1 MSKAYTKTIITINLG
16 KNELVFGGH
25 ELPNDIDIEAFLRHT
40 YEGTV
45 YLKLNKSFDIFNNI
59 TQAVIK
65 ATNGKKAILPIN
77 QVDEIYV
84 VNRLLLQTVSGIS
97 KLKIKESRVFYK
109 PKHLK
114 GILKDFKLD
123 HVMSNDE
130 DKILQA
136 LRCPKPLI
144 RKHIYGMP
152 VTRQAIVGG
161 KEIPIE
167 PLTPADME
175 RIMKEAGVLKIKPGE
190 DLNPFYSFISPAR
203 RTMFKEATEELN
215 RLLSTPN
222 YGAGFV
228 KTGYETS
235 KCNYSNLN
243 KTGKDEYYVVFCTG
257 TDTVESFSV
266 NDNELEKRLSV
277 LKETQQHKFLDLS
290 NLSRI
295 PVVKKECKE
304 LTTELLNFVLDKL
317 PSDIVNKVVRI
328 VFNISFL
335 DKYRDEYIKT
345 NDKQLFFSIDHIFRK
360 PGFDTESYIN
370 FKQCDLSN
378 FMLETNS
385 GILKLKVKGEI

>member
-1 MSKAYTKTIITINLG
+1 MSKTYTKIIITINLG
-16 KNELVFGGH
+16 KDGLVFGRH
-25 ELPNDIDIEAFLRHT
+25 EVPNDMDVEAFLRDT
-40 YEGTV
+40 YMGTV

-65 ATNGKKAILPIN
+65 ATNGKKAFLPII

-84 VNRLLLQTVSGIS
+84 VNRLLLQTVSGIG
-97 KLKIKESRVFYK
+97 KLRIKESKVFYK

-130 DKILQA
+130 NKILQA

-152 VTRQAIVGG
+152 VTRQAIVGD

-175 RIMKEAGVLKIKPGE
+175 KMMKEAGVLKIKPGE

-203 RTMFKEATEELN
+203 RTMFKEAAEELN
-215 RLLSTPN
+215 RLLSIPN

-228 KTGYETS
+228 KTGYEAS

-243 KTGKDEYYVVFCTG
+243 KTGKDEYYVVFCFRP
-257 TDTVESFSV
+257 DLIEVVSV
-266 NDNELEKRLSV
+266 NDVEKMKFLLVSM
-277 LKETQQHKFLDLS
+277 KTISHTQNVLDLS
-290 NLSRI
+290 ELSNSRTPGI
-295 PVVKKECKE
+295 KDMCKT
-304 LTTELLNFVLDKL
+304 LTTLSILTT
-317 PSDIVNKVVRI
+317 S
-328 VFNISFL
+328 VFKSFN
-335 DKYRDEYIKT
+335 T
-345 NDKQLFFSIDHIFRK
+345 
-360 PGFDTESYIN
+360 
-370 FKQCDLSN
+370 
-378 FMLETNS
+378 
-385 GILKLKVKGEI
+385 